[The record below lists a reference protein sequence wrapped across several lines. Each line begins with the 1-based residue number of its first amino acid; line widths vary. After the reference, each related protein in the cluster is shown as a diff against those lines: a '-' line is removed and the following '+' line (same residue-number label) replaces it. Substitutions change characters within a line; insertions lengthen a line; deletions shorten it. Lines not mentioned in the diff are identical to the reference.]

1 MEIITFSEARDAAN
15 RAVALN
21 HIMSAMRAAQ
31 IDARLTDE
39 DRNSIRL
46 AADDL
51 ADEIGG
57 TIAELTDAFGRWEMV
72 NDYGSPDSPAA
83 DSADYHRRVL

>member
-39 DRNSIRL
+39 DRRSIRL

-57 TIAELTDAFGRWEMV
+57 TIDDLCDALGRWERI

-83 DSADYHRRVL
+83 DRANYHRRVL